1 MAQQAAFGTQF
12 QIDNGGTYTT
22 VAYVRDISGPS
33 FSMDTVET
41 SNHGSTSGWRTFV
54 PGLIDG
60 GEVSLDLLFD
70 PSTATQMNSTGLLSE
85 LIGRTVEGFK
95 IIWPDAATF
104 TFDGLVTAFEPG
116 APFEDALT
124 GSVTVKVTGA
134 ITIA

>member
-12 QIDNGGTYTT
+12 QIDNGGSYTT

-41 SNHGSTSGWRTFV
+41 SSHGSSGGWRTFV

-70 PSTATQMNSTGLLSE
+70 PSEATHMNSTGLLSE
-85 LIGRTVEGFK
+85 LTGRTIEGFK
-95 IIWPDAATF
+95 IIWPDSITF
-104 TFDGLVTAFEPG
+104 TFNGLVTGFEPG

-124 GSVTVKVTGA
+124 GSATIKVTGA